1 MYSTFRRPRRSV
13 ASSLVCTLL
22 ALVLA
27 WKPVLLRAAEQ
38 LPNLGDA
45 ASDDLSPLQERKLGE
60 EIMREAREQGDVYDD
75 PESTE
80 YLNRFGEILIQ
91 HAPPSPQSFEFFLVD
106 DSDINAFA
114 LPGGFIGI
122 NTGLII
128 STQTEGELASVM
140 AHEMGHVIQ
149 HHIARGAQ
157 EDKQASLIALAAS
170 ILGMIAM
177 AKSSNPSGGEA
188 TVMMSQ
194 NYLIQTELAFSR
206 NAEREADRVGFQILQ
221 NSGFDPNSMT
231 SFFAHLQKATEI
243 YEGGTPEWAR
253 DHPMTSERIADIQNR
268 IGDAHYRQRA
278 DSVDFQL
285 VRARLRALQET
296 TVQGMTDARTVFQDQ
311 LHTGNYASEAAIR
324 YGLSIV
330 LMRQNDLSGAQREL
344 DRAEAVLKEPNAM
357 LLAQGIQIKIAKK
370 DSAGAVALAEAALNQ
385 FPQSRALVGYYAETL
400 ETAGRYEDEIRFLR
414 DQVAMYRSEPRLYQ
428 LLAKDYAAKGAAMQ
442 EHQAL
447 AENYYLR
454 GSVSAAIEQLQF
466 ARRASNGD
474 FYELSQIDARLRELQ
489 AEWLDIKKDKSDYGK
504 TVLGGSFCIANGC
517 ATN

>member
-1 MYSTFRRPRRSV
+1 MYSTYPATRPSWFKRV
-13 ASSLVCTLL
+13 ICASLV
-22 ALVLA
+22 LVIA
-27 WKPVLLRAAEQ
+27 IEPAMVRAAEQ
-38 LPNLGDA
+38 LPNLGDS
-45 ASDDLSPLQERKLGE
+45 ASDDLPPLQERKLGE

-80 YLNRFGEILIQ
+80 YLNRFGDILIQ
-91 HAPPSPQSFEFFLVD
+91 HSPPSPQSFEFFLVQE
-106 DSDINAFA
+106 SDINAFA
-114 LPGGFIGI
+114 LPGGFIGV
-122 NTGLII
+122 NTGLVLA
-128 STQTEGELASVM
+128 TQTEGELASVM

-170 ILGMIAM
+170 ILGLIAM
-177 AKSSNPSGGEA
+177 AKSNNPNGGEA
-188 TVMMSQ
+188 TLMAGQ
-194 NYLIQTELAFSR
+194 NYMYQAELAFSR

-221 NSGFDPNSMT
+221 EAGFDPNSMT
-231 SFFAHLQKATEI
+231 SFFSNLQKATAI

-285 VRARLRALQET
+285 VRARLRALQEG
-296 TVQGMTDARTVFQDQ
+296 TVQGLVDARTVFEDQ

-330 LMRQNDLSGAQREL
+330 LTRQEDFAGAQKQL
-344 DRAEAVLKEPNAM
+344 DRAEALLKEPNAM
-357 LLAQGIQIKIAKK
+357 LLAQGIQIQIARK
-370 DSAGAVALAEAALNQ
+370 DPVAAVLLGDAARNR
-385 FPQSRALVGYYAETL
+385 FPQSRALVGYYAQTL
-400 ETAGRYEDEIRFLR
+400 YLAGRYDDEIRFLR
-414 DQVAMYRSEPRLYQ
+414 DQVTMYRREPRLYE
-428 LLAKDYAAKGAAMQ
+428 LIAKDYAAKGESMQ
-442 EHQAL
+442 EHEAL

-474 FYELSQIDARLRELQ
+474 FYELSQIDARLRDLE
-489 AEWLDIKKDKSDYGK
+489 AEWLDIKKDKTEFGK
-504 TVLGGSFCIANGC
+504 TVLGG
-517 ATN
+517 